1 METILFKCQ
10 RKVQSLDQP
19 QKSQVFQRTI
29 QTQWTTSKIVSQVA
43 RLWFY
48 ILKKMN
54 NRADILPI
62 KD

>member
-29 QTQWTTSKIVSQVA
+29 QTQ
-43 RLWFY
+43 
-48 ILKKMN
+48 
-54 NRADILPI
+54 
-62 KD
+62 